1 MFPDAIASS
10 NLITVQGT
18 PYEASRIAGEAMQSI
33 AIGDYFEQYEWTAEE
48 VEPDIWRSTFT
59 TESEEDFDLYVMV
72 AEEWIH
78 FAVSPLV
85 HIGEA
90 EKRPRLV
97 AALLRLNQR
106 TRVVRLG
113 LDDEG
118 DLNLVADAP
127 RERFDFGD
135 FALMLDLLTEYASAL
150 AYELQRSVRD
160 EHYFSPLLPS
170 S

>member
-1 MFPDAIASS
+1 M
-10 NLITVQGT
+10 T
-18 PYEASRIAGEAMQSI
+18 RIKCVMESI
-33 AIGDYFEQYEWTAEE
+33 PIGDFFEQYEWAAEE
-48 VEPDIWRSTFT
+48 LEPDVWRSSFT

-72 AEEWIH
+72 GEEWIH

-85 HIGEA
+85 HIGAA
-90 EKRPRLV
+90 EQRPRLI

-135 FALMLDLLTEYASAL
+135 FGLIVGLLTEYASAL
-150 AYELQRSVRD
+150 AYELQRSVQD
-160 EHYFSPLLPS
+160 ENYFSPLLPS
-170 S
+170 A